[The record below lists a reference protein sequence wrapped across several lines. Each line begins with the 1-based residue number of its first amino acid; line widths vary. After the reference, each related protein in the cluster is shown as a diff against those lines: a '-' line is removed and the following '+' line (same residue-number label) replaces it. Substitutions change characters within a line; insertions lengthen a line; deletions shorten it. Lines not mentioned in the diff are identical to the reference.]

1 MVPIELT
8 ILNVAR
14 KLTVYIKSTLTP
26 SYMNVHLLVLNHVS
40 MHSLLHV
47 ERPKRY
53 CSKCNIIMKQI
64 EAFRIQ
70 SPV

>member
-40 MHSLLHV
+40 MHSYNYMS
-47 ERPKRY
+47 RG
-53 CSKCNIIMKQI
+53 
-64 EAFRIQ
+64 Q
-70 SPV
+70 SDIVLNVI